1 MRLSRLSPEVLQ
13 WIGLLAAPLAW
24 TVQLVVGFG
33 YTVGACG
40 GARGWGGSLSTSE
53 IAITAAAAAVA
64 LGGQAAAVLAWR
76 ATRGASG
83 SGSPPAGR
91 IHFFAA
97 AALLSNTIFLIVI
110 LLGGITAVHLAPC
123 RQA

>member
-1 MRLSRLSPEVLQ
+1 MRVSRPRAETLQ
-13 WIGLLAAPLAW
+13 WIGLFAAPLAW
-24 TVQLVVGFG
+24 TVQLVAGFG

-40 GARGWGGSLSTSE
+40 AVRDWGGSLATWE

-64 LGGQAAAVLAWR
+64 LGGQWAAVLAWR
-76 ATRGASG
+76 ATRGASD
-83 SGSPPAGR
+83 SDRPPAGR

>member
-1 MRLSRLSPEVLQ
+1 MRSSRPRAEVLQ
-13 WIGLLAAPLAW
+13 WIGLFAAPLAW
-24 TVQLVVGFG
+24 TVQLVAGFG

-40 GARGWGGSLSTSE
+40 AVRGWGSSLSVWE
-53 IAITAAAAAVA
+53 IAVTAAAAAVA

-76 ATRGASG
+76 ATRGTSD
-83 SGSPPAGR
+83 SDRPPAGR
-91 IHFFAA
+91 IHFFAS
-97 AALLSNTIFLIVI
+97 AALLSNTIFLVVI

>member
-1 MRLSRLSPEVLQ
+1 MRLSRPSAEVLQ
-13 WIGLLAAPLAW
+13 WIVLFAAPLAW
-24 TVQLVVGFG
+24 TVQLVAGFG

-40 GARGWGGSLSTSE
+40 AVRGWGGSLSTWE
-53 IAITAAAAAVA
+53 IAVTAAAAAVA

-76 ATRGASG
+76 ATRGTGDSDR
-83 SGSPPAGR
+83 PPAGR
-91 IHFFAA
+91 IHFFAS
-97 AALLSNTIFLIVI
+97 AALLSNTIFLVVI

>member
-1 MRLSRLSPEVLQ
+1 MKLSRLSPEMLQ

-24 TVQLVVGFG
+24 TVQLVAGFG

-40 GARGWGGSLSTSE
+40 GTRGWSGSLSTSE

-64 LGGQAAAVLAWR
+64 LGGQAAALLAWR
-76 ATRGASG
+76 ATRGASD
-83 SGSPPAGR
+83 SSSPPAGR